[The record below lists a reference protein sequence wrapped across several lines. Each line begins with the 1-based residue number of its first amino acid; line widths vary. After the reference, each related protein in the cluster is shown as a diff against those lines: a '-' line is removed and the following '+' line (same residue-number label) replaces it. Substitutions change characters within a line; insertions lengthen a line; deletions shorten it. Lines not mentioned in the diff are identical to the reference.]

1 MSMDTSTASIFA
13 DLFREGRRYA
23 VPSYQRAY
31 SWGDEQLKDF
41 LNDLEEHPT
50 EKPYYLGHFL
60 FERGNGRRLVIDG
73 QQRLTTIIIFFIALH
88 HHLDPEERQDFQP
101 WFDHYLAPS
110 GEPRFLTVK
119 PDQQILE
126 NLRNGLPDPRSET
139 KSGQQILDA
148 WQFFTKRFK
157 ALETAKLHSWAGTI
171 HKANIT
177 EFEVKDKVQATQIF
191 TLQNNRG
198 KNLSALELLK
208 SFLMYQTFL
217 HSEQEEDNYQISL
230 IEGQFEKIYRI
241 SEELELLDENA
252 VLRHHLAAFSPHRHD
267 GATQGLTK
275 ELAAL
280 SEPARKLER
289 IQGFTRELSETFEGV
304 KGLTELIKAE
314 ELLADPV
321 ILDAASAWP
330 LLLVLHRHFRAELL
344 TDPRLRGL
352 LRHTALTLF
361 KTAFRH
367 GNSRNVEDLVGKAN
381 EFHRDPNRDISAL
394 GGYLRWSS
402 RNGFRGYQDF
412 NDAVLGHYQRTW
424 HYDTETRFLLWKLEN
439 KSRDPHDRAI
449 SPGEYI
455 NGFHHRSKSNSIEHV
470 TPQNPDWAEY
480 SDEFQS
486 KCLNNVGNFLLIT
499 VDWNA
504 SLGNKPPQEKAK
516 RFRNSSLSQHRK
528 VAELI
533 EQPCPVPGCGVAWC
547 SHKIEQRHADF
558 LKFIDDYLELSNP
571 VT

>member
-1 MSMDTSTASIFA
+1 MDTTTASIFA

-41 LNDLEEHPT
+41 LNDLEEHPAG
-50 EKPYYLGHFL
+50 KSYYLGHFL
-60 FERGNGRRLVIDG
+60 FEKGDGRRLVIDG
-73 QQRLTTIIIFFIALH
+73 QQRLTTIMIFFIALH
-88 HHLDPEERQDFQP
+88 HHLDPEDRHDFQS
-101 WFDHYLAPS
+101 WFDLYLASS
-110 GEPRFLTVK
+110 GEPPFLTVS

-126 NLRNGLPDPRSET
+126 NLRTGVPDHRSET
-139 KSGQQILDA
+139 KSGRHILDA
-148 WQFFTKRFK
+148 WQFFMRRFK

-171 HKANIT
+171 HRANVT

-217 HSEQEEDNYQISL
+217 HSEQQEDNYQISL
-230 IEGQFEKIYRI
+230 IEKQFEKIYRI

-252 VLRHHLAAFSPHRHD
+252 VLRHHVAAFSPHRHD

-280 SEPARKLER
+280 SEPLRKLER
-289 IQGFTRELSETFEGV
+289 IKRFTRELTETFEGV
-304 KGLTELIKAE
+304 QVLTELIKAE

-321 ILDAASAWP
+321 ILDTASAWP
-330 LLLVLHRHFRAELL
+330 LLLVLQRHFPGSLL
-344 TDPRLRGL
+344 TDPQLRQL

-361 KTAFRH
+361 KMAFRH
-367 GNSRNVEDLVGKAN
+367 GKSRNVEDLVSKAN
-381 EFHRDPNRDISAL
+381 EFHRDPDRDLSAL
-394 GGYLRWSS
+394 CDYLKWCS
-402 RNGFRGYQDF
+402 RNGFRGYHDF
-412 NDAVLGHYQRTW
+412 NEAVLGHYQRTS
-424 HYDTETRFLLWKLEN
+424 HYDSETRFLLWKLEN

-455 NGFHHRSKSNSIEHV
+455 NGFHQRSKSNSIEHV

-480 SDEFQS
+480 SDEFRS
-486 KCLNNVGNFLLIT
+486 KYLNNAGNFLLIT
-499 VDWNA
+499 LDWNA
-504 SLGNKPPQEKAK
+504 SLGNKPPHEKAK

-533 EQPCPVPGCGVAWC
+533 EQPCPVHGCGAAWC
-547 SHKIEQRHADF
+547 SHKIEQRHSEF
-558 LKFIDDYLELSNP
+558 LEFIGDYLELSNL